1 MSTELVTASAV
12 SSTTKQQGLPAS
24 NKQPSSKSGLVL
36 RALQRKSGATME
48 ELSKLT
54 GWQAHSVRGFLSGT
68 VRKKL
73 GYEVIRQTDAKGVA
87 RYSIGKP
94 PTAS

>member
-1 MSTELVTASAV
+1 MTTQPVVQSGLKTAAKPKIPQADKDSR
-12 SSTTKQQGLPAS
+12 
-24 NKQPSSKSGLVL
+24 SKSDLVL

-54 GWQAHSVRGFLSGT
+54 GWQAQSVRGFLSGT

-73 GYEVIRQTDAKGVA
+73 GREVIRLTDAKGVA
-87 RYSIGKP
+87 RYSISKP
-94 PTAS
+94 GGTL

>member
-1 MSTELVTASAV
+1 MTTHSVTAFGSPKTGKQV
-12 SSTTKQQGLPAS
+12 TTAP
-24 NKQPSSKSGLVL
+24 NKQSASKSGLVL

-94 PTAS
+94 GTAS